1 MAQGIIDHQNEIK
14 AQSLEGTLE
23 MEKMTNHN
31 LDSHLNQ
38 DFFLDDNK
46 TNNKKAAEKKSKP
59 YSNTKVKARNFL
71 TNIS

>member
-1 MAQGIIDHQNEIK
+1 MIDHQNEIK
-14 AQSLEGTLE
+14 AQSLGGALE

-46 TNNKKAAEKKSKP
+46 TNNKKAAEKKIK
-59 YSNTKVKARNFL
+59 TVQ
-71 TNIS
+71 